1 MSNRAVQNRPMK
13 FGERD
18 RREFIVQ
25 DSEVSFIAINDTNG
39 NPVFLGRAKVGVAQS
54 EEKWQIRKITYDSN
68 QGITRIQ
75 WPENDENNA
84 SSEFEFAWSS
94 VSQLTVSGIT
104 NANPAVVT
112 VSSIGALQNGDLVTL
127 TGVAGMTEVNFT
139 GSNIYTVAGIAGA
152 TFQLQGIDS
161 TAFGVYTSGGTV
173 DFGEVISYTY
183 S

>member
-1 MSNRAVQNRPMK
+1 MK